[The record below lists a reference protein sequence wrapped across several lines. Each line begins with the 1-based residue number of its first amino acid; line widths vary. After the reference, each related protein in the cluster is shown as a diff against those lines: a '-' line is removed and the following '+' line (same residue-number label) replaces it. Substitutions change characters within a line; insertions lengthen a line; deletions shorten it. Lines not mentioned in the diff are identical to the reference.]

1 VQAAREAACRTQ
13 CSNNLKQIGIS
24 LHNYHSARS
33 TFPMGDLYVYWQFNP
48 LGLEEYYSK
57 DWGYAFS
64 RTSNS

>member
-1 VQAAREAACRTQ
+1 
-13 CSNNLKQIGIS
+13 
-24 LHNYHSARS
+24 
-33 TFPMGDLYVYWQFNP
+33 MGDFYVHWQFNP